1 MKHKLIEFFD
11 GKKGFENVGQLKNEN
26 SRKFSIDF
34 HQSILQK
41 MLKFLNKF
49 SSKFEVFTRRNRS
62 SVKMERKK
70 ERNGEDDEK
79 RKEKRQLVKKRVF
92 NRNRPVEGEKYKN
105 LTEPFIIVSM

>member
-1 MKHKLIEFFD
+1 LTE
-11 GKKGFENVGQLKNEN
+11 KGFENVGQLKNEN

-41 MLKFLNKF
+41 KLKFLNKF

-70 ERNGEDDEK
+70 EMEKMKREK
-79 RKEKRQLVKKRVF
+79 RKD
-92 NRNRPVEGEKYKN
+92 
-105 LTEPFIIVSM
+105 SW